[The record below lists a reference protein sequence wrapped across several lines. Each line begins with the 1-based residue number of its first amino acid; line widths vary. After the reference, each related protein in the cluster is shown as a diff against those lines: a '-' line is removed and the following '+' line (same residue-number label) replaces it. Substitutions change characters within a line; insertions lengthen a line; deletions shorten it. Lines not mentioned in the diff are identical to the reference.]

1 MIQIPYQR
9 RALPTNTAGIMRV
22 GSVDSG
28 GQAIAEG
35 IAVAGRELRAY
46 GQGLVDHERLV
57 KRGAASEALA
67 GERLFWTQELPKLEE
82 AAKPGADGFTD
93 GVRSTFQ
100 ERRAALVEQ
109 YGDDPETLAYV
120 TERLGYLEA
129 DILGQGIGIES
140 KARGELRAAKV
151 KAVTSTLA
159 DAVFA
164 NPGQYQAAEEELTL
178 AIAGMELGSNT
189 AGILQ
194 EEREKLAEAY
204 YRGKLE
210 ADPAGTLAELRAAD
224 GPAALLSTG
233 TRHGLTNAAQGAV
246 RQAERE
252 AEADQETA
260 RRRSAIEA
268 GDLIYDPTRSLG
280 DMLDEARKVEDPELR
295 ALTVG
300 QVQRR
305 YSEAKAAEADRQQ
318 RASDA
323 AWKLI
328 DGGGRLEDLPAP
340 VLADLDRRDKAAI
353 QAFTAAREKSEP
365 IRTDWPTYG
374 KLMNATA
381 AQLMATDLNKF
392 RAVLADSEF
401 RQLVERQAGFRK
413 GTEPDKPGE
422 PGTLTQQISSAA
434 DAAKLDPDKGQVGQ
448 FQAVVRAEVDQQQ
461 RALGRALTYDERQ
474 KIVDR
479 LTLTVTTA
487 RYKWWP
493 NTERRAFQL
502 GEGEHYELTPGNIA
516 EQRDTLARLTGIA
529 AAEVLPTAEKLE
541 AAGVPVTETTLK
553 MAAALVRQGTPVT
566 RETMEALAALA
577 EKKVG
582 GS

>member
-9 RALPTNTAGIMRV
+9 RALPTNTPGIMRV

-35 IAVAGRELRAY
+35 IAVAGRELRQH

-67 GERLFWTQELPKLEE
+67 GERLFWTEELPKLEE
-82 AAKPGADGFTD
+82 AAEPGADGFTD
-93 GVRSTFQ
+93 NVRSTFQ
-100 ERRAALVEQ
+100 ERRAALVER
-109 YGDDPETLAYV
+109 YGDDPETLAYL

-129 DILGQGIGIES
+129 DILGQGIGIEA

-151 KAVTSTLA
+151 KAVTTNLA

-178 AIAGMELGSNT
+178 AIAGMELGSNA

-204 YRGKLE
+204 YRGRLE

-233 TRHGLTNAAQGAV
+233 TRHALTNAAQGAV

-260 RRRSAIEA
+260 RRRAAIEA
-268 GDLIYDPTRSLG
+268 GDMIYDPTRSLG
-280 DMLDEARKVEDPELR
+280 DMLEEARKVEDPELR

-305 YSEAKAAEADRQQ
+305 YSEARAAEADRQQ

-340 VLADLDRRDKAAI
+340 VLADLDRRDKTAI

-381 AQLMATDLNKF
+381 AELMATDLNKF
-392 RAVLADSEF
+392 RAVLADGEF

-434 DAAKLDPDKGQVGQ
+434 EAASLDAKKGEVGQ
-448 FQAVVRAEVDQQQ
+448 FQAVVRREVDQQQ
-461 RALGRALTYDERQ
+461 KALGRALTYGERQ
-474 KIVDR
+474 KIVDG

-487 RYKWWP
+487 RYQWWP
-493 NTERRAFQL
+493 NTEERVFQL
-502 GEGEHYELTPGNIA
+502 GEGEHYELTPDNIA
-516 EQRDTLARLTGIA
+516 DQRDAIARLTGLPGGQL
-529 AAEVLPTAEKLE
+529 LPTAEKLE
-541 AAGVPVTETTLK
+541 AAGVPVTVTTLE
-553 MAAALVRQGTPVT
+553 MAAALIRQGSPVT
-566 RETMEALAALA
+566 RETMEALAEAA
-577 EKKVG
+577 RKKAG
-582 GS
+582 AS